1 MSTTVST
8 AQPAPSATWGNAVF
22 VDGHVA
28 WVHFNE
34 TGKHWW
40 EGDGWN
46 MQAQQLIGHGD
57 FGGGGEVTI

>member
-28 WVHFNE
+28 WVHFDE

-46 MQAQQLIGHGD
+46 MQARSN
-57 FGGGGEVTI
+57 